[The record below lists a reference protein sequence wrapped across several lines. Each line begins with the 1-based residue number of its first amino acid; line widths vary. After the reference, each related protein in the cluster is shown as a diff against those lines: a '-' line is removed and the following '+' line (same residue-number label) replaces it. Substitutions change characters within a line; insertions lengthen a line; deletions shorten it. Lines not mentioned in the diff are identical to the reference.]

1 MAYKAFTQTEIQPFP
16 ITEIQTISISED
28 SPSANH
34 LHFFTG
40 IRSLGKIDIFKV
52 GTPAA
57 FAITDPKEI
66 KYNWGFD
73 TVVLPGQPALS
84 ARLVNGVFISSA
96 DQRFT
101 TPSNANSLESNQ
113 DIFRFAQSYLYRPD
127 KSLQAGE
134 APLTALNSSSSA
146 NYDTSVVRLVNLRK
160 DLFTSA
166 VAPRSIKVQVNDSN
180 TSLSAAIDGPSAND
194 GYTSTDADVAVF
206 GSQTFHVS
214 SYTTALDLKNPY
226 GGKEGLGRKSF
237 FGVNV
242 SSAPGFPFHARNGQ
256 GYTAGNNLDT
266 VNDACTIEAIIR
278 PFSTNSVVYFR
289 RLASTQN
296 TLTKNNFMKLEL
308 TVSPDGLAPAFRF
321 SIRSVT
327 ADDDFTAAFAKS
339 NVQTS
344 GLFVPNDVGI
354 DLFDGSF
361 HHIAATWDISEI
373 DPIQS
378 RMSGDFR
385 DPTKGA
391 GVVMGYIDSY
401 KLANKEQVFPRQP
414 GADPAGGPVAQGN
427 MLENRI
433 PVKNSA
439 LFTIGSASALLA
451 PSGNNV
457 YIGASNY
464 NRLDGDEKGDRG
476 DLVSQYDDK
485 LSGLYD
491 GQIQHIRVW
500 NQRLKDGTTGFADKV
515 GETIGLDSKTT
526 DGQNTILNA
535 SGSLLMSYVDFHNSS
550 LTSTSAANIA
560 GWWYFNNI
568 NGVTGMDYA
577 GGLSAAQNSTA
588 MLADKLGNIS
598 SNTGNVVG
606 NGIVKIF
613 DFKDMSK
620 SASQYT
626 AGLTDLQLSAI
637 PRDFLYMDQP
647 QLNPPVNNYLPQG
660 RLMRTGLD
668 GSLHRV
674 GLTYYDLGSITFDG
688 DDINARLNY
697 TYPASGATGDIGFAV
712 TGHDNTSINFQRVV
726 FGAQDSS
733 GRLFLNATAS
743 GNEMNFAGNPTG
755 YSRETEEPIFDDPT
769 SYITSVGLFNHDNDL
784 LAVAKLAKPV
794 KKDETLTLVTQVKLD
809 F

>member
-1 MAYKAFTQTEIQPFP
+1 
-16 ITEIQTISISED
+16 
-28 SPSANH
+28 
-34 LHFFTG
+34 
-40 IRSLGKIDIFKV
+40 
-52 GTPAA
+52 
-57 FAITDPKEI
+57 
-66 KYNWGFD
+66 
-73 TVVLPGQPALS
+73 
-84 ARLVNGVFISSA
+84 
-96 DQRFT
+96 
-101 TPSNANSLESNQ
+101 
-113 DIFRFAQSYLYRPD
+113 
-127 KSLQAGE
+127 
-134 APLTALNSSSSA
+134 
-146 NYDTSVVRLVNLRK
+146 
-160 DLFTSA
+160 
-166 VAPRSIKVQVNDSN
+166 
-180 TSLSAAIDGPSAND
+180 
-194 GYTSTDADVAVF
+194 
-206 GSQTFHVS
+206 
-214 SYTTALDLKNPY
+214 
-226 GGKEGLGRKSF
+226 
-237 FGVNV
+237 
-242 SSAPGFPFHARNGQ
+242 
-256 GYTAGNNLDT
+256 
-266 VNDACTIEAIIR
+266 
-278 PFSTNSVVYFR
+278 
-289 RLASTQN
+289 
-296 TLTKNNFMKLEL
+296 
-308 TVSPDGLAPAFRF
+308 
-321 SIRSVT
+321 
-327 ADDDFTAAFAKS
+327 
-339 NVQTS
+339 
-344 GLFVPNDVGI
+344 
-354 DLFDGSF
+354 
-361 HHIAATWDISEI
+361 
-373 DPIQS
+373 
-378 RMSGDFR
+378 
-385 DPTKGA
+385 
-391 GVVMGYIDSY
+391 
-401 KLANKEQVFPRQP
+401 
-414 GADPAGGPVAQGN
+414 
-427 MLENRI
+427 
-433 PVKNSA
+433 
-439 LFTIGSASALLA
+439 
-451 PSGNNV
+451 
-457 YIGASNY
+457 
-464 NRLDGDEKGDRG
+464 
-476 DLVSQYDDK
+476 
-485 LSGLYD
+485 
-491 GQIQHIRVW
+491 
-500 NQRLKDGTTGFADKV
+500 
-515 GETIGLDSKTT
+515 
-526 DGQNTILNA
+526 
-535 SGSLLMSYVDFHNSS
+535 MSYVDFHNSS